1 MGQGWHGTSRQ
12 TFFYG
17 NQNDNYHSETGFFIN
32 KEIGSAVKRL
42 VFVGDNGIHST
53 IKTVWYYCSECAH
66 PNSR

>member
-1 MGQGWHGTSRQ
+1 
-12 TFFYG
+12 
-17 NQNDNYHSETGFFIN
+17 
-32 KEIGSAVKRL
+32 